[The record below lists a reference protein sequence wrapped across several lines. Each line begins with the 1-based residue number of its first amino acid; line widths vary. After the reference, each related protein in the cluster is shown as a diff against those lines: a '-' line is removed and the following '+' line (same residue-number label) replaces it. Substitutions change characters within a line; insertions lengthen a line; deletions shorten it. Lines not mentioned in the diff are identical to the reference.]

1 MHNQNLSYTTITKK
15 GVTMVKLVYIFLFTG
30 ILSFVNAQDLKFV
43 DGKIKTHTEVF
54 GDKNINPSTKDIISH
69 LTMNEKLSSL
79 KGTIS
84 LTTFSLH
91 SDNEKRDLHMYETL
105 HSETFPQI
113 SFRLNSIERLDN
125 SFLIKGFLTLNGL
138 EKEISSLA
146 QIKDK
151 DNHLVLDGNFSIKLT
166 SFNLEPP
173 TMFFLTV
180 RDQIDISY
188 HLDYIKG

>member
-1 MHNQNLSYTTITKK
+1 MAKLVFTLIFAALLSSANAQNLQ
-15 GVTMVKLVYIFLFTG
+15 
-30 ILSFVNAQDLKFV
+30 FVE
-43 DGKIKTHTEVF
+43 GEIKAHTEVF

-69 LTMNEKLSSL
+69 LTMNKKLSSL

-84 LTTFSLH
+84 LTIFSLH
-91 SDNEKRDLHMYETL
+91 SDNEKRDLNMYETL

-113 SFRLNSIERLDN
+113 SFKLDSIEKLDN
-125 SFLIKGFLTLNGL
+125 NFLIKGFLTLNGI
-138 EKEISSLA
+138 EKEVSSLT
-146 QIKDK
+146 QIKEEN
-151 DNHLVLDGNFSIKLT
+151 NHLVLDGKFSINLT

-173 TMFFLTV
+173 TMLFLTV

>member
-1 MHNQNLSYTTITKK
+1 
-15 GVTMVKLVYIFLFTG
+15 MVKLVYIFLFTG

>member
-1 MHNQNLSYTTITKK
+1 MAKLIFVLLFAGFLSFANAQNL
-15 GVTMVKLVYIFLFTG
+15 
-30 ILSFVNAQDLKFV
+30 QFV
-43 DGKIKTHTEVF
+43 DGEIKAHTEVF
-54 GDKNINPSTKDIISH
+54 GDKNINPFSKDISSH
-69 LTMNEKLSSL
+69 LSIDKSIDSL

-84 LTTFSLH
+84 LSTFSFH

-105 HSETFPQI
+105 HSKAFPQI
-113 SFRLNSIERLDN
+113 SFRLNSIEKLDN

-138 EKEISSLA
+138 EKEVSSIA
-146 QIKDK
+146 QIKDEN
-151 DNHLVLDGNFSIKLT
+151 NHLILDGNFSINLT

-173 TMFFLTV
+173 TMLFLTV

>member
-1 MHNQNLSYTTITKK
+1 
-15 GVTMVKLVYIFLFTG
+15 MVKLVFIFLFTG

-43 DGKIKTHTEVF
+43 DGKIKAHTEVF
-54 GDKNINPSTKDIISH
+54 GDSSINPYTKDIYSH
-69 LTMNEKLSSL
+69 LYIDNSIDSL
-79 KGTIS
+79 KGTIF

-105 HSETFPQI
+105 HSKEFPHI
-113 SFRLNSIERLDN
+113 SYRIDSIKKIDDV
-125 SFLIKGFLTLNGL
+125 FLIKGFLFLNGL
-138 EKEISSLA
+138 EKEVSTIA
-146 QIKDK
+146 KIEDK
-151 DNHLVLDGNFSIKLT
+151 NNHLVLDGNFCIKLT

>member
-1 MHNQNLSYTTITKK
+1 MAKLVFTLIFAALLSSANAQNL
-15 GVTMVKLVYIFLFTG
+15 
-30 ILSFVNAQDLKFV
+30 QFV
-43 DGKIKTHTEVF
+43 DGEIKAHTEVF
-54 GDKNINPSTKDIISH
+54 GDRNINPFTKDISSH
-69 LTMNEKLSSL
+69 LSIDNSIDSL

-91 SDNEKRDLHMYETL
+91 SDNEKRDLHMYESL
-105 HSETFPQI
+105 HSKDFPQI
-113 SFRLNSIERLDN
+113 SFRLGSIEKLDN

-138 EKEISSLA
+138 EKEVSSLA
-146 QIKDK
+146 QIEDK
-151 DNHLVLDGNFSIKLT
+151 NNHLVLDGSFSIKLT

-173 TMFFLTV
+173 RMLFLTV